1 MAIATAPA
9 TTLTPAELDDRR
21 LAVENVVGTLRIE
34 NMEPD
39 ESTMQI
45 MTRYQIGEIE
55 LAEANRLLDEYSRT
69 VL

>member
-1 MAIATAPA
+1 MAVATAPVIP
-9 TTLTPAELDDRR
+9 LTPVELDDRS

-39 ESTMQI
+39 ETTMLI
-45 MTRYQIGEIE
+45 LKRYREGEIE